1 MLLAGV
7 DLNGRMMIQFQSSVT
22 QSKGKLITINLHTPS
37 KRFTHSITIN
47 LHTQLELTSSTKCY
61 MFTVCFNVD
70 TGRSEM
76 DLSKKSQFILLDFLV
91 KRATLRTLIH

>member
-1 MLLAGV
+1 
-7 DLNGRMMIQFQSSVT
+7 
-22 QSKGKLITINLHTPS
+22 
-37 KRFTHSITIN
+37 
-47 LHTQLELTSSTKCY
+47 

-91 KRATLRTLIH
+91 KRATLRTLIHWNRKKTNGNLYKEKGGVKEGKYKKKKKKNQKNIIWSFNL

>member
-1 MLLAGV
+1 
-7 DLNGRMMIQFQSSVT
+7 
-22 QSKGKLITINLHTPS
+22 
-37 KRFTHSITIN
+37 
-47 LHTQLELTSSTKCY
+47 